1 MGTPKWFKR
10 RGYRHFDRPVAENFT
25 QRVLKPDFVQR
36 HSFSPLIHFIK
47 KSKRYKPGLG
57 QTVWKER
64 PIMFAS
70 HRDACI
76 LSYYSSL
83 LNATLEAAYKR
94 DGLDASVIAYRK
106 LGKGNAAFSAE
117 AYRYAVAH
125 APCKILAF
133 DVTDFFGSLD
143 HKRLKQRLKTILGVD
158 ELPPDWYQVFK
169 AVTRYHYV
177 DSAAL
182 KADEVI
188 GPRYKI
194 RAPLPIASIA
204 EVKQRGIPIHPS
216 QTWNDRK
223 GIPQGTPISAT
234 LANLYLY
241 DFDLQMLQYAR
252 EAGAFYRRYSDDI
265 LFICLPE
272 FAERAE
278 ERIRELLDQDRLT
291 ISEGKTE
298 RTLFDPKTEEGRLR
312 AAQYLGFA
320 LSPAG
325 AVLRASSVS
334 RRWRKMRGAVRR
346 TRKAA
351 AAAAAKGEKFRLSTQ
366 KLRRQFSP
374 TGERNFSSYARQ
386 AARAFGADGSRIL
399 KQVRRLDRAA
409 DAEIRKLRDEFD
421 PKPTGG
427 TPPLK

>member
-1 MGTPKWFKR
+1 MGIPKWFKR
-10 RGYRHFDRPVAENFT
+10 RGYRHFDRPVGEAFVR
-25 QRVLKPDFVQR
+25 QVQKPDFVR
-36 HSFSPLIHFIK
+36 AHPFSPLIHFLK
-47 KSKRYKPGLG
+47 KSRRYKVDQH

-76 LSYYSSL
+76 FSYYSSL
-83 LNATLEAAYKR
+83 LDAALEVAYKR
-94 DGLDASVIAYRK
+94 DGLGANVIAYRK

-117 AYRYAVAH
+117 AYQYAVAH

-143 HKRLKQRLKTILGVD
+143 HKRLKQRLKTLMGVD
-158 ELPPDWYQVFK
+158 ELSSDWYQVFK
-169 AVTRYHYV
+169 AVTHYHFI
-177 DSAAL
+177 DSVAL

-188 GPRYKI
+188 GPRCKI
-194 RAPLPIASIA
+194 RKPLPIASIA
-204 EVKQRGIPIHPS
+204 EIKARGIPIHAS
-216 QTWNDRK
+216 TTWNDRK

-241 DFDLQMLQYAR
+241 DFDLQMLRYAS
-252 EAGAFYRRYSDDI
+252 EAGVFYRRYSDDI
-265 LFICLPE
+265 LFICPPE
-272 FAERAE
+272 LAKGAE
-278 ERIRELLDQDRLT
+278 EKIRALLDQEKLT
-291 ISEGKTE
+291 ISERKTE
-298 RTLFDPKTEEGRLR
+298 RTLFDPATEEGRSR

-320 LSPAG
+320 LSPSG

-334 RRWRKMRGAVRR
+334 RRWRKLRGAVKR

-351 AAAAAKGEKFRLSTQ
+351 AAAAKKGEPFRLSTR

-374 TGERNFSSYARQ
+374 TGARNFSSYARR
-386 AARAFGADGSRIL
+386 AATAFGADGAGIL
-399 KQVRRLDRAA
+399 KQVRRFDRAA
-409 DAEIRKLRDEFD
+409 DAEIRKLKAELN

-427 TPPLK
+427 

>member
-1 MGTPKWFKR
+1 VGTPTWFKR
-10 RGYRHFDRPVAENFT
+10 RGYRHFDRPVGEGFI
-25 QRVLKPDFVQR
+25 RGVLKPDFVR
-36 HSFSPLIHFIK
+36 VHSFSPLIHFVK
-47 KSKRYKPGLG
+47 RSRRYKAGQH

-76 LSYYSSL
+76 LSYYASL
-83 LNATLEAAYKR
+83 LNTALEMAYKR
-94 DGLDASVIAYRK
+94 DGLGSSVIAYRK

-117 AYRYAVAH
+117 AYRYALAN
-125 APCKILAF
+125 APCTILAF

-143 HKRLKQRLKTILGVD
+143 HKQLKQRLKALLGVD

-169 AVTRYHYV
+169 AVTRYHFV

-188 GPRYKI
+188 GPRYKV

-204 EVKQRGIPIHPS
+204 EVKARGIPIRPS
-216 QTWNDRK
+216 ETWADRK
-223 GIPQGTPISAT
+223 GIPQGTPVSAV

-241 DFDLQMLQYAR
+241 DFDLQMLRFAR

-265 LFICLPE
+265 LFICPPE
-272 FAERAE
+272 LAKGAE
-278 ERIRELLDQDRLT
+278 EKIRALLDQDKLT
-291 ISEGKTE
+291 ISELKTE
-298 RTLFDPKTEEGRLR
+298 RTLFDPATEEGRAR

-320 LSPAG
+320 FSPAG

-334 RRWRKMRGAVRR
+334 RRWRKLRGAVKR
-346 TRKAA
+346 TRKVAA
-351 AAAAAKGEKFRLSTQ
+351 EAAAKGEKFRLTTR

-374 TGERNFSSYARQ
+374 TGGRNFSSYARR
-386 AARAFGADGSRIL
+386 AATAFGADGAGIV
-399 KQVRRLDRAA
+399 KQIRRFDRAA
-409 DAEIRKLRDEFD
+409 DAEIRKLRAEFD
-421 PKPTGG
+421 PKPTDG
-427 TPPLK
+427 